1 MKNCGV
7 GGGELVHQIW
17 GLKAFNQEHLWVLS
31 RKYGMLLKFF
41 LNITNMDIDSL
52 QT

>member
-41 LNITNMDIDSL
+41 FEHHKHGH
-52 QT
+52 